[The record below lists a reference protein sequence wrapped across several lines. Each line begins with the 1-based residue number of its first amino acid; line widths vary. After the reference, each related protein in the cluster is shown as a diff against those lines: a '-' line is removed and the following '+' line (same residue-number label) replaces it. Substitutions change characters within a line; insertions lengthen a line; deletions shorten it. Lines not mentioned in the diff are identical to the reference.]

1 MNEEE
6 KVTKKDLLEIAILI
20 TIMGLVLVF
29 LSRCATTPPTTP
41 QEETKPVGP
50 TKPEEAV
57 KLTFKKGKKRTLWST
72 YYKTP
77 KLKSGTGSFC
87 LRDKTAKCI
96 SGGIRHDQKC
106 FVQMQGSGVIDGKMF
121 AYHSASS
128 RGIPSSDSC
137 AKYGNAWKGSG
148 NVRFYISEV
157 FKYGKGSFNNPL
169 VPYKSIACPRE
180 FKNNHKFFIPDAKG
194 VVLPDGS
201 THNGVF
207 VCHDRGGAIK
217 GNHID
222 TFLGL
227 IDYSTNWKM
236 FDWNRGAK
244 NNPFK
249 HVKSTKGGTFTA
261 YDIKE

>member
-1 MNEEE
+1 MNQK
-6 KVTKKDLLEIAILI
+6 KVFFMALLASALLLIILLPL
-20 TIMGLVLVF
+20 GG
-29 LSRCATTPPTTP
+29 CATKTPTPPTTT
-41 QEETKPVGP
+41 EP
-50 TKPEEAV
+50 TKPEEPTKPV
-57 KLTFKKGKKRTLWST
+57 ELSKLKLGTKRTLWST

-77 KLKSGTGSFC
+77 ELKSGTGSFC
-87 LRDKTAKCI
+87 LRDKDAKCI

-106 FVQMQGSGVIDGKMF
+106 FIQMQGSGVIDGKMF

-148 NVRFYISEV
+148 NVRFYVSEV

-169 VPYKSIACPRE
+169 IPFKSIACPRE
-180 FKNNHKFFIPDAKG
+180 FKNNHAFLIPDAKG
-194 VVLPDGS
+194 ITLPDGS
-201 THNGVF
+201 IHNGVF
-207 VCHDRGGAIK
+207 YCHDRGGAIK
-217 GNHID
+217 GNQID

-244 NNPFK
+244 NNPFT
-249 HVKSTKGGTFTA
+249 HVKSTKSGTFTA
-261 YDIKE
+261 YDILEE